1 MIIKIDCREKEL
13 INLINTIKPDKYND
27 INIVIENLEL
37 GDIIITDDDDKEI
50 IIIERKTV
58 KDLAASIKDGRY
70 KEQSFRLTHY
80 NNVHNHNII
89 YLIEGNIQKYK
100 PHGFSKNK
108 IDNLTIYSSII
119 SIIYQKG
126 FSVYKTDN
134 LEETAMWLLQIT
146 NKLMKKD
153 ILSYYSNNN
162 NSNNNN
168 SNNNNSN
175 NNNNNNNLKIEYCN
189 NISKTKKLNITPDNI
204 DIILLQQ
211 IPGIS
216 FITASAIIEKYKSI
230 KNLINN
236 LTDENKDEFYNIT
249 IKNKDSDKFRKISK
263 KVIDNLFAYLNK

>member
-13 INLINTIKPDKYND
+13 INLINLIKTDKYND

-37 GDIIITDDDDKEI
+37 GDIIITDNDETEI

-58 KDLAASIKDGRY
+58 NDLAASIKDGRY
-70 KEQSFRLTHY
+70 REQSFRLTHY
-80 NNVHNHNII
+80 DNVHNHNII

-100 PHGFSKNK
+100 PTGFSKNK

-134 LEETAMWLLQIT
+134 LEETATWLLQIT

-153 ILSYYSNNN
+153 ILSYYNNNHNNNNHSN
-162 NSNNNN
+162 NSNN
-168 SNNNNSN
+168 
-175 NNNNNNNLKIEYCN
+175 LEIEYCN

-216 FITASAIIEKYKSI
+216 FITANAIIDKYKSI

-236 LTDENKDEFYNIT
+236 LTDENKNEFYNIT
-249 IKNKDSDKFRKISK
+249 VKNKKTDKSRKISK
-263 KVIDNLFAYLNK
+263 KVIDNLFIYLNKSV

>member
-13 INLINTIKPDKYND
+13 IKLINLIKTDKYND

-37 GDIIITDDDDKEI
+37 GDIIITDNNDNEI

-58 KDLAASIKDGRY
+58 TDLASSIKDGRY
-70 KEQSFRLTHY
+70 REQSFRLTHY

-100 PHGFSKNK
+100 PNDFSKHK

-134 LEETAMWLLQIT
+134 LEETALWLLQIT

-153 ILSYYSNNN
+153 ILSYYNNTSVNNIDNKPNNN
-162 NSNNNN
+162 NK
-168 SNNNNSN
+168 
-175 NNNNNNNLKIEYCN
+175 LEIEYCN

-216 FITASAIIEKYKSI
+216 FITANALIEKYKSI

-236 LTDENKDEFYNIT
+236 LTDENKNEFYNIT
-249 IKNKDSDKFRKISK
+249 IKNKDLDKSRKISK
-263 KVIDNLFAYLNK
+263 KVIENLFIYLNKSI